1 MSVKI
6 KNSCSVTD
14 QIHSLQDLVNHGRYL
29 EAREMAYKLRNNSE
43 VDHERVD
50 QLLALSLSKSGSPED
65 ALAQLDL
72 TYRRNPNDP
81 ETAGILGGIYKELF
95 KKHLESKYAILSR
108 DTYVKNFTATKSY
121 YTGINAATMSA
132 IAGRAIQGREI
143 ATTVI
148 ELIGDNTAGFWE
160 LATLG
165 EAYLLTKNRDRC
177 VEYYV
182 KARQL
187 AANDWGKVISVHNQ
201 LWLLNHYVSVPK
213 EVLRIFTPPEVVA
226 FAGHMVD
233 GPNRKT
239 PRFPAAIEGKVKEAI
254 KGAIRTL
261 HASIGYCSLASGADI
276 LFAEAMTEEGGE
288 VHVLMPFS
296 KDDFINTSLLFAGEQ
311 WVTRFEELINR
322 FPVKFIATDGYGGN
336 DDLFALLGK
345 VIFGSAVLRS
355 QMYHQEPFL
364 LTVLSELDMKRM
376 EGGTRDTIRMWPY
389 PQKHTNINP
398 DTMYNPA
405 EIALVVTNA
414 PRVELPI
421 IADRPV
427 LFMACIEIADLL
439 PMEKERIEKMVSNFI
454 EEQQILSKFFQV
466 IDDAVVIALDTEIAL
481 LDIVRSVWNSTAPFK
496 PEKPIRVGLHVAPIH
511 MGFKNDDASIRFLKA
526 IGKYTPKG
534 SICSSTEFAAVLAL
548 HPRKFQLDYI
558 GVIQLVE
565 EAESNGLYKVSLK

>member
-1 MSVKI
+1 VA
-6 KNSCSVTD
+6 D
-14 QIHSLQDLVNHGRYL
+14 QILLLQNLVNHGRYL
-29 EAREMAYKLRNNSE
+29 EARELAFKLRNNSE
-43 VDHERVD
+43 IDLERVD

-108 DTYVKNFTATKSY
+108 DTYVKNFSVTKSF

-132 IAGRAIQGREI
+132 IAGRAMQGREI
-143 ATTVI
+143 ATSVI
-148 ELIGDNTAGFWE
+148 SLIDESSAGFWE

-165 EAYLLTKNRDRC
+165 EAYLLIKNRDRC

-201 LWLLNHYVSVPK
+201 LWLLNHYVAVPK
-213 EVLRIFTPPEVVA
+213 EVLRIFAPPEVVA

-239 PRFPAAIEGKVKEAI
+239 PRFPAVIEDKVKDSI

-276 LFAEAMTEEGGE
+276 LFAEAMAEEGGE
-288 VHVLMPFS
+288 VHMLMPFS
-296 KDDFINTSLLFAGEQ
+296 KSDFINTSLRFAGEH
-311 WVTRFEELINR
+311 WIKRFEDLLNK
-322 FPVKFIATDGYGGN
+322 FPVTFITTENYGGN
-336 DDLFALLGK
+336 DDLFSLLGK

-398 DTMYNPA
+398 DTMYNPV
-405 EIALVVTNA
+405 EIVPA
-414 PRVELPI
+414 PDYGHRVELPV

-427 LFMACIEIADLL
+427 LYMACIELSELL
-439 PMEKERIEKMVSNFI
+439 PMEKERIEKLVTSFVD
-454 EEQQILSKFFQV
+454 EQQVLSKVLRV
-466 IDDAVVIALDTEIAL
+466 IGDSIIVALDTEIAL
-481 LDIVRSVWNSTAPFK
+481 MDIVRSVWNSTAPFK
-496 PEKPIRVGLHVAPIH
+496 PEKPVRIGLHVAPIYLNS
-511 MGFKNDDASIRFLKA
+511 KSDDVNIKFLKA
-526 IGKYTPKG
+526 IGQYTPKG

-548 HPRKFQLDYI
+548 HPKKFQLNYI

-565 EAESNGLYKVSLK
+565 EADSNGLYKVNWK

>member
-1 MSVKI
+1 VA
-6 KNSCSVTD
+6 D
-14 QIHSLQDLVNHGRYL
+14 QILVLQDLVNHGRYL
-29 EAREMAYKLRNNSE
+29 EAREMALHLRNNSE
-43 VDHERVD
+43 ADHERVD

-95 KKHLESKYAILSR
+95 KKHLDSKYAVLSR
-108 DTYVKNFTATKSY
+108 DTYVKNFTVTKSS

-132 IAGRAIQGREI
+132 IAGKAMQGREI
-143 ATTVI
+143 ANSVI
-148 ELIGDNTAGFWE
+148 ALIDESTAGFWE

-165 EAYLLTKNRDRC
+165 EAYLLIKNRDRC

-201 LWLLNHYVSVPK
+201 LWLLNHYVAVPK
-213 EVLRIFTPPEVVA
+213 EVLRIFAPPEVVA

-239 PRFPAAIEGKVKEAI
+239 PRFPSAIEGKVKDAI

-276 LFAEAMTEEGGE
+276 LFAEAMAEEGGE

-296 KDDFINTSLLFAGEQ
+296 KDDFIQTSLLFAGEQ
-311 WVTRFEELINR
+311 WVKRFEDLMNR
-322 FPVKFIATDGYGGN
+322 FPITFITTDDYGGN
-336 DDLFALLGK
+336 DDLFSLLGK
-345 VIFGSAVLRS
+345 IIFGSAVLRS
-355 QMYHQEPFL
+355 QMYHQEPYL

-405 EIALVVTNA
+405 EIVPAAAGA
-414 PRVELPI
+414 PRKELPV

-427 LFMACIEIADLL
+427 LYMACIELADLL
-439 PMEKERIEKMVSNFI
+439 PMEKERIEKTLTGLV
-454 EEQQILSKFFQV
+454 EEQQVLSKVFKV
-466 IDDAVVIALDTEIAL
+466 IDDTIIIALDTEISL
-481 LDIVRSVWNSTAPFK
+481 LDIVRTIWNSTAPFK
-496 PEKPIRVGLHVAPIH
+496 PEKPIRIGLHVAPVY
-511 MGFKNDDASIRFLKA
+511 KNSDADESNFRFIKA
-526 IGKYTPKG
+526 IGQYTPKG

-548 HPRKFQLDYI
+548 HPKKFQLNYI
-558 GVIQLVE
+558 GVIQLVDD
-565 EAESNGLYKVSLK
+565 AESNGLYKVTLK